1 MAGYRIARAKD
12 AAAAVDIAV
21 EILSAELD
29 LILEKR
35 GTARIML
42 SGGGS
47 PKPIYEKLSNVDI
60 DWPQVACGLVDERR
74 VPEGHS
80 ASNAS
85 FIRAALLQNKAAR
98 AILMPMT
105 NDDVNSDDAARVE
118 TGALAISSDYLSL
131 GLPYDICVM
140 GMGGDG
146 HTASWF
152 PGSPDLDAAI
162 DMNTDKL
169 VMAIDARGCEG
180 AGEIKK
186 RITLTRPAILGSG
199 KILLFIPG
207 DAKREVFLKAE
218 ENYKAGNL
226 ADLPVAALFDAGEK
240 LTVILTE

>member
-12 AAAAVDIAV
+12 AAQAVDMAV
-21 EILSAELD
+21 DILSAELD

-35 GTARIML
+35 GTARLML

-47 PKPIYEKLSNVDI
+47 PKPVYEKLSQIDL
-60 DWPQVACGLVDERR
+60 DWPQVACGLIDERR

-85 FIRAALLQNKAAR
+85 FIRAALLQNKASR

-118 TGALAISSDYLSL
+118 QGALAISSDYLSL

-180 AGEIKK
+180 AGEIKE
-186 RITLTRPAILGSG
+186 RITITRPAILGSG

-226 ADLPVAALFDAGEK
+226 TDLPVAALFDAGEK